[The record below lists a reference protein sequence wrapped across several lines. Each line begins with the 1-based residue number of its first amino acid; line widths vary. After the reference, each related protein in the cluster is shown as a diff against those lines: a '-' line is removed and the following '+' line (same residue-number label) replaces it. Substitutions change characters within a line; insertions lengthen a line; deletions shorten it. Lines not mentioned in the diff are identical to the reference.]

1 MSQFD
6 FGAGPNA
13 AEQRERIKRLVRRA
27 AAPAVLLVVLAVLG
41 VGSFYTLNAGE
52 EAVVTRFGSYLTT
65 VQNPG
70 LHFKWPF
77 VDQIYAVNVEGI
89 RRQEFGFRS
98 NEPAYL
104 NTSPMVSED
113 FIESESL
120 MLTGDE
126 NLVNADWAILYK
138 VNHSYNFLFK
148 VQRPEATL
156 SVIAESAYRRVVA
169 SHVLDDV
176 LTDRKDEIQREVMA
190 DLQAI
195 CDKYE
200 MGVLITGVQLQD
212 AMPPDPVREAFLDVS
227 SAKEEQQSKI
237 NEAMKYENERL
248 PIASGEAVKLVND
261 AEAYKQRRINE
272 AEGAVSRYKAI
283 EAEYAAYPDI
293 MRTRLYQEMIR
304 EVLPRVKNVYFV
316 DESGETVKFLPI
328 GPSAVLPQQP
338 SS

>member
-1 MSQFD
+1 VARQW
-6 FGAGPNA
+6 
-13 AEQRERIKRLVRRA
+13 EKIKRVVRRV
-27 AAPAVLLVVLAVLG
+27 APPVLVLG
-41 VGSFYTLNAGE
+41 ALAALFAGSLYTLNAGE
-52 EAVVTRFGSYLTT
+52 EAVITRFGSYRAT
-65 VQNPG
+65 VQDPG

-77 VDQIYAVNVEGI
+77 VDRVYAVNVEGI

-104 NTSPMVSED
+104 NTSPAASEE
-113 FIESESL
+113 FIEGESL

-138 VNHSYNFLFK
+138 VAHSYNFLFK
-148 VQRPEATL
+148 VQQPEVTL
-156 SVIAESAYRRVVA
+156 GVIAESAYRRVVA
-169 SHVLDDV
+169 SHELDDV

-200 MGVLITGVQLQD
+200 MGILITGVQLQD

-237 NEAMKYENERL
+237 NEALKYENERL
-248 PIASGEAVKLVND
+248 PIARGEASKQIND

-283 EAEYAAYPDI
+283 EAEYDAYPDI
-293 MRTRLYQEMIR
+293 MRTRLYLEMVR

-328 GPSAVLPQQP
+328 GPSSVLPQQP
-338 SS
+338 

>member
-1 MSQFD
+1 MSQFG
-6 FGAGPNA
+6 FGSGP
-13 AEQRERIKRLVRRA
+13 ETTRQWEKIKRTARRA
-27 AAPAVLLVVLAVLG
+27 AVPALLLVALIVLG
-41 VGSFYTLNAGE
+41 ANSLYTLNAGE
-52 EAVVTRFGSYLTT
+52 EAVVTRFGSYRVT

-70 LHFKWPF
+70 LHLNWPF
-77 VDQIYAVNVEGI
+77 VEQIYAVNVEGI

-98 NEPAYL
+98 NEPAHL
-104 NTSPMVSED
+104 NTSPAASEE

-169 SHVLDDV
+169 SHELDDV

-200 MGVLITGVQLQD
+200 MGILITGVQLQD

-227 SAKEEQQSKI
+227 SAKEERQSKI
-237 NEAMKYENERL
+237 NEALKYENERL
-248 PIASGEAVKLVND
+248 PIARGEAFKQVND

-272 AEGAVSRYKAI
+272 AEGAVSRYKAV
-283 EAEYAAYPDI
+283 ETEYAAYPDI
-293 MRTRLYQEMIR
+293 MRTRLYLEMIR

-328 GPSAVLPQQP
+328 GPSAVLPQ
-338 SS
+338 

>member
-1 MSQFD
+1 M
-6 FGAGPNA
+6 G
-13 AEQRERIKRLVRRA
+13 RLARRA
-27 AAPAVLLVVLAVLG
+27 AVPAVLLIALFVLG
-41 VGSFYTLNAGE
+41 AGSFYTLNAGE
-52 EAVVTRFGSYLTT
+52 DAVVTRFGSYLTT

-98 NEPAYL
+98 NEPTHL
-104 NTSPMVSED
+104 NTSPMVSEE

-200 MGVLITGVQLQD
+200 MGILITGVQLQD

-237 NEAMKYENERL
+237 NEALKYENERL
-248 PIASGEAVKLVND
+248 PIANGEAVKLVND

-316 DESGETVKFLPI
+316 DESGETVKFLSI
-328 GPSAVLPQQP
+328 GPSSVLPQQP
-338 SS
+338 